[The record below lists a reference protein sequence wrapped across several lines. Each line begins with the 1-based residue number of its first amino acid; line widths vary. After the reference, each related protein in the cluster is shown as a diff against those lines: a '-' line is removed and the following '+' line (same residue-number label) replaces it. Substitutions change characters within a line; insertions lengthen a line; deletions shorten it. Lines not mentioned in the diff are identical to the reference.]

1 MVKKYKN
8 YIYIII
14 VTILYIFLITKQLPL
29 PIYVCN
35 PNDQLIIEKITA
47 NRSIR
52 EDIILNQD
60 NCISSF
66 YLKIGTYFNQNGSE
80 NLFNIY
86 IDNQLKDTI
95 TFNTINLKNDS
106 FNKFK
111 LTKPLCIKKNQ
122 VFSIEWQGKGSEKNS
137 VTAYYSKKPS
147 ANTLYINNNGK
158 MEEVSGELKIFITGK
173 MSLLDYISDKNKN
186 NVFIKFIDYIELI
199 NKDLS
204 VTSNGSNNLYF
215 KQYIDNS
222 TDYYIKSLEIYPDL
236 NNAVDDKISIIKNGK
251 TIYEKSILS
260 KDIVNNKILHL
271 DNINQEI
278 KKGDVVYIKA
288 ASSYYTYKNSN
299 ENYYKCSSD
308 NNCIQ
313 SDSSILYAV
322 NNKIDYNIY
331 AAALLKNKNIEYLK
345 DNYYIDSKNEKSK
358 LLIAAVLFILYM
370 LVIILI
376 VLLNN
381 KKFYNENN
389 S

>member
-111 LTKPLCIKKNQ
+111 LAKPLCIQKNH
-122 VFSIEWQGKGSEKNS
+122 VFSIEWQGKGTENNS

-147 ANTLYINNNGK
+147 ANKLYVNNNGRI
-158 MEEVSGELKIFITGK
+158 EEISGELKIFITGSI
-173 MSLLDYISDKNKN
+173 SLLDYLSNKNKN
-186 NVFIKFIDYIELI
+186 DVFIKFIDYIELI
-199 NKDLS
+199 NKNLS

-215 KQYIDNS
+215 KQYLDNS

-236 NNAVDDKISIIKNGK
+236 NKAVDDKISIIKNGK
-251 TIYEKSILS
+251 IIYEKSILS
-260 KDIVNNKILHL
+260 KDIINNKILHL
-271 DNINQEI
+271 NNINQEI

-299 ENYYKCSSD
+299 KNYYKCSSD

-313 SDSSILYAV
+313 ADSSILYAV
-322 NNKIDYNIY
+322 NNEIDYNMY

-345 DNYYIDSKNEKSK
+345 DNYYAGSENEKSK
-358 LLIAAVLFILYM
+358 LFIAAILFILYI
-370 LVIILI
+370 LIIALI
-376 VLLNN
+376 VLINN
-381 KKFYNENN
+381 RNFYNENN
-389 S
+389 K